1 VFVVSDC
8 HRIYP
13 SLLDDCAAQSDCVRR
28 LKLGNKKSEVRWNGE
43 VKRVLQRYAKL
54 YWVFVKLRFKIWMEY
69 RIDFFIGILSVLF
82 IQGST
87 ILFVS
92 MLFGQIGD
100 LDGWGYYEV
109 LFVFG
114 VAICG
119 RSIHH
124 IFFDNLWVF
133 GWGYI
138 RSGEFDRLLIR
149 PINPLF
155 HLIADRVQ
163 QDGIGQL
170 IVGII
175 VLNMAAGE
183 IGVIWDVGNVLLLLL
198 MIVASGAIFVS
209 LNLIMATLS
218 FWMVDSLPIMWAVHN
233 FSDFARYPMGIYNQ
247 FVRGLLT
254 WLIPYGFTAFY
265 PATLFLDRGEW
276 RLFALSTPFVA
287 LVLCGL
293 AYAFW
298 LRGLR
303 AFSSTGS

>member
-1 VFVVSDC
+1 M
-8 HRIYP
+8 
-13 SLLDDCAAQSDCVRR
+13 
-28 LKLGNKKSEVRWNGE
+28 LK
-43 VKRVLQRYAKL
+43 RYIAL

-69 RIDFFIGILSVLF
+69 RIDFLVGILSVLF
-82 IQGST
+82 IQGTT

-92 MLFGQIGD
+92 FLFEQIGQ

-138 RSGEFDRLLIR
+138 RSGNFDRLLIR
-149 PINPLF
+149 PVNPLF

-170 IVGII
+170 ILGVI
-175 VLNMAAGE
+175 VLNISAGQ
-183 IGVIWDVGNVLLLLL
+183 IGVDWGLLEIALLLL
-198 MIVASGAIFVS
+198 MIVASGVIFIS
-209 LNLIMATLS
+209 INLIMATLS
-218 FWMVDSLPIMWAVHN
+218 FWMTDSLPIMWAVHN
-233 FSDFARYPMGIYNQ
+233 FSDFARYPMGIYHT

-254 WLIPYGFTAFY
+254 WVIPYAFTAFY
-265 PATLFLDRGEW
+265 PATLFLNKNEW
-276 RLFALSTPFVA
+276 IVFAWMTPVVA
-287 LVLCGL
+287 IVLAL
-293 AYAFW
+293 IAYRFW
-298 LRGLR
+298 LFGLR
-303 AFSSTGS
+303 AYSGTGS